1 MLLAMN
7 AQELG
12 QLMVELNRAND
23 TRKLLDEH
31 YADDAVSIEAMD
43 MGRGREA
50 VGLAAIVEKHQ
61 WWEESMIMHSM
72 EVEGPFPHGEDRFAI
87 IYESDIEVKG
97 LGMRRKVREVAI
109 YDMKDGKIVREEFF
123 YSV

>member
-1 MLLAMN
+1 
-7 AQELG
+7 
-12 QLMVELNRAND
+12 MVELNRAND
-23 TRKLLDEH
+23 TQKLLDEH
-31 YADDAVSIEAMD
+31 YAEDAVSLEAMD

-50 VGLAAIVEKHQ
+50 VGLAAIREKHQ

-72 EVEGPFPHGEDRFAI
+72 EVEGPFPHGENRFALI
-87 IYESDIEVKG
+87 FESDVEVKG
-97 LGMRRKVREVAI
+97 LGIRKKGREVAL